1 MERYELKAGVFLP
14 PHHPNNEDVTLC
26 MERDFEFI
34 EWLDKLGYAEAWV
47 GEHHCGGMQIY
58 GSPELFIAEA
68 AVRTERIRLGA
79 GVISL
84 PYHNPLMVADRVI
97 QLDHQTRGRAMFG
110 FGPGFLVGD
119 AMMLGLNPDKQR
131 EYLVEGI
138 DTVTRLI
145 EGETVTRETD
155 WFKLYGARCHI
166 TPFTRPRPEII
177 VASART
183 PSGGRIA
190 GKYGLGMICVAA
202 DSQEGY
208 NVLDLNWQI
217 ANEEAAKHGRAMD
230 RNNLRVVANILLAET
245 REEAKKA
252 CEFGIGPYFH
262 YLETLNPLAAAAVGK
277 PESMIDGL
285 SMGRGAGV
293 IGTPDDAVEVL
304 ERLWEKT
311 GGFGTVILG
320 SSNWMNFEATKK
332 SFELFMRYVL
342 PKFDGRNKRREDS
355 QAWYYEHRDEFSGK
369 NRGAIKKTIDKHF
382 ENEKAKTRAGE

>member
-26 MERDFEFI
+26 MERDFKFV
-34 EWLDKLGYAEAWV
+34 EWLDELGYAEAWI

-68 AVRTERIRLGA
+68 AVRTKRIKLGT

-131 EYLVEGI
+131 DYLVEGI
-138 DTVTRLI
+138 DTVIKLI
-145 EGETVTRETD
+145 EGEIVSRETD
-155 WFKLYGARCHI
+155 WFKLYNARSHI
-166 TPFTRPRPEII
+166 TPYTRPRPHIA

-183 PSGGRIA
+183 PSGGKIA
-190 GKYGLGMICVAA
+190 GRYGLGMICVAA
-202 DSQEGY
+202 DSPDGY
-208 NVLDLNWQI
+208 NVLDLNWQL
-217 ANEEAAKHGRAMD
+217 ANEEAAKHGHVMD
-230 RNNLRVVANILLAET
+230 RRNLRVTANFLLAET
-245 REEAKKA
+245 REEARKA
-252 CEFGIGPYFH
+252 CEFGIGPWFR
-262 YLETLNPLAAAAVGK
+262 YLETLNPAAAVASK
-277 PESMIDGL
+277 SPDNMLDGL
-285 SMGRGAGV
+285 TQSRGAGI

-342 PKFDGRNKRREDS
+342 PKFDGRNKRREAS
-355 QAWYYEHRDEFSGK
+355 QAWYYENREEFSGK

-382 ENEKAKTRAGE
+382 DAEKAKNLR